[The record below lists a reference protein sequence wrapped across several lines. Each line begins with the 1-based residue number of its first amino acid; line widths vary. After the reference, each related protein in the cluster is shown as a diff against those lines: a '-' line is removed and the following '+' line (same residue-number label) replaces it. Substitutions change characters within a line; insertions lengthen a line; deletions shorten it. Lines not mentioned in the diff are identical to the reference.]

1 MKDNR
6 KSEIKVGLTVIL
18 ALIVMVLI
26 FSWTKNFSAYSNR
39 IQLKIKFDSVAGVEK
54 GDPVTINGLKKGF
67 VDDIILSKTDVI
79 VIAMMDK
86 NIELYDNAT
95 FSVLMYDLMGGKKI
109 EIFPGN
115 SDTPLDINKTH
126 SGTFAGDIATA
137 MAMFS
142 SVQGDLIAVIKDLRI
157 SLSNINELMADANF
171 SENVKSSL
179 TNLNKLAVSLN
190 NLVDENKTRIK
201 NLLDNGIE
209 LTSKGSEFI
218 DKNSDKVTKFLET
231 SNSTLENVNKLSEQ
245 VNKFLTETSNQENN
259 LGTILYDKQI
269 IDDLKISLKELKD
282 LVKMFNEQL
291 KGKGLKVD
299 AYIF

>member
-1 MKDNR
+1 MKNNR
-6 KSEIKVGLTVIL
+6 KSEIKVGLTVIS
-18 ALIVMVLI
+18 ALIVMLLI
-26 FSWTKNFSAYSNR
+26 FGWTKNFSAYSNR

-86 NIELYDNAT
+86 NIELYDDAT

-109 EIFPGN
+109 EIFPGISN
-115 SDTPLDINKTH
+115 IPLDISKTH
-126 SGTFAGDIATA
+126 TGNFAGDIATA

-142 SVQGDLIAVIKDLRI
+142 SVQGDLIAVIKDLRV

-171 SENVKSSL
+171 ADNVKSSL

-209 LTSKGSEFI
+209 LTSKGSDFI
-218 DKNSDKVTKFLET
+218 DKNSDKVSKFLET

-269 IDDLKISLKELKD
+269 IEDLKISINELKD

-291 KGKGLKVD
+291 RGKGLKVD